1 MADPGQREP
10 GDFGPLTYA
19 ATVER
24 VLSRLGRKLVVGLPL
39 GLGKPNELVNALYR
53 RARSDPSIE
62 LEIVTALS
70 LDPPTG
76 GSDLERRFLEPFVER
91 HFGPDYPRL
100 EYVADL
106 RRGQVPE
113 NVHVSQFY
121 LQSGAFLGN
130 PLVQRHYISSNYTHV
145 ARDLADRGVNLILQ
159 LVAEEP
165 GGGEARYSLSSNP
178 DVTLDLAERLR
189 RRPGHD
195 WMMIGQVHP
204 GLPFMHGDAVV
215 GPEFF
220 DDVLPAGAEHRLFAV
235 PREPVSVQDYW
246 VGLHASELVADGGT
260 LQIGIGALSDALVR
274 ALILRHRENDAYR
287 TLLGRSGAAAGPPE
301 GGPAAGEGV
310 GDGVGDGVGEDV
322 GGRDPFQS
330 GLYGASEL
338 FMDGFMHLYR
348 AGILTREV
356 FDDPEIQARA
366 NAGGL
371 EETPEL
377 VGTGA
382 LMDAAFFLGSRPF
395 YEFLND
401 LDAEERPRFRMTSV
415 ARINQL
421 YGGNEALE
429 LLQRR
434 KARFFNTCMMVDV
447 TGAAVSDGLDDHQVV
462 SGVGGQYNFVAMAHA
477 MEDGRSIL
485 MLRST
490 RESGGTVTSNIVWE
504 HPATTIPRHLR
515 DLVVTEYGVADLR
528 GRTDEECIQALI
540 AISDAR
546 FQDSLASKAKAAGK
560 LDPAWHPPKAA
571 RANTPQR
578 LRERLAPEREAGFF
592 PDYPFG
598 SDFTEVEERLVRA
611 LRRLK
616 RRAESRLA
624 LLADAL
630 RGRPADFPREMEH
643 MNLDRPQ
650 GLRERLYARAL
661 ARALEETA
669 AS

>member
-1 MADPGQREP
+1 MDEREQ
-10 GDFGPLTYA
+10 YERMA

-24 VLSRLGRKLVVGLPL
+24 VLTRLGRKLVVGLPL
-39 GLGKPNELVNALYR
+39 GLGKPNELVNAFYR
-53 RARSDPSIE
+53 RARSDPSVE

-70 LDPPTG
+70 LDPPTPQ
-76 GSDLERRFLEPFVER
+76 SDLERRFLEPFVRR

-106 RRGQVPE
+106 QQGRVPD
-113 NVHVSQFY
+113 NVRVSQFY
-121 LQSGAFLGN
+121 LTSGAFLGN

-159 LVAEEP
+159 LVAEEERA
-165 GGGEARYSLSSNP
+165 GGAVRYSLSSNP
-178 DVTLDLAERLR
+178 DVTLDLADRLR
-189 RRPGHD
+189 REPGHD

-215 GPEFF
+215 GEDFF
-220 DDVLPAGAEHRLFAV
+220 DDVLPAGAAHRLFAV

-274 ALILRHRENDAYR
+274 ALMLRHRENPVYR
-287 TLLGRSGAAAGPPE
+287 TLLERSGASGSFSPRGAAAGE
-301 GGPAAGEGV
+301 S
-310 GDGVGDGVGEDV
+310 V
-322 GGRDPFQS
+322 GGRDPFES
-330 GLYGASEL
+330 GLYGASEM

-366 NAGGL
+366 DAGRL
-371 EETPEL
+371 DESPEL

-395 YEFLND
+395 YEFLNG
-401 LDAEERPRFRMTSV
+401 LDADERPRFRMSSV
-415 ARINQL
+415 SRINQL
-421 YGGNEALE
+421 YGGSEALE

-434 KARFFNTCMMVDV
+434 RARFFNTCMMMDV
-447 TGAAVSDGLDDHQVV
+447 TGAAVSDALDDHRVV

-490 RESGGTVTSNIVWE
+490 RESGGATTSNVVWE
-504 HPATTIPRHLR
+504 HPSTTIPRHLR
-515 DLVVTEYGVADLR
+515 DIVVTEYGVADLR

-546 FQDSLASKAKAAGK
+546 FQDALVSQAKTSGK
-560 LDPAWHPPKAA
+560 LDPAWRPPEAA
-571 RANTPQR
+571 RANTPER
-578 LRERLAPEREAGFF
+578 LRERLAPEREAGLF

-611 LRRLK
+611 LARLK
-616 RRAESRLA
+616 RRARSRPV

-630 RGRPADFPREMEH
+630 RGRPADFPREM
-643 MNLDRPQ
+643 DRMDLEQPQ
-650 GLRERLYARAL
+650 GLRERFYARAL

-669 AS
+669 SG

>member
-1 MADPGQREP
+1 
-10 GDFGPLTYA
+10 
-19 ATVER
+19 
-24 VLSRLGRKLVVGLPL
+24 VVGLPL
-39 GLGKPNELVNALYR
+39 GLGKPNELVNAFYR

-106 RRGQVPE
+106 RRGQVPD
-113 NVHVSQFY
+113 NVRISQFY

-159 LVAEEP
+159 LVAEERV
-165 GGGEARYSLSSNP
+165 GGETRYSLSSNP

-189 RRPGHD
+189 RQPDHD

-220 DDVLPAGAEHRLFAV
+220 DEVLPAGAAHRLFAV

-287 TLLGRSGAAAGPPE
+287 ALLGRSGAPAGRS
-301 GGPAAGEGV
+301 GGGRTGGEI
-310 GDGVGDGVGEDV
+310 
-322 GGRDPFQS
+322 GGRDRFAS

-356 FDDPEIQARA
+356 FDDLETQARA
-366 NAGGL
+366 DAGRL

-415 ARINQL
+415 GRINQL
-421 YGGNEALE
+421 YGGSEALE

-434 KARFFNTCMMVDV
+434 RARFFNTCMMVDV
-447 TGAAVSDGLDDHQVV
+447 TGGAVSDGLDDHRVV

-490 RESGGTVTSNIVWE
+490 RESGGTTTSNIVWE

-540 AISDAR
+540 GISDAR
-546 FQDSLASKAKAAGK
+546 FQDALASKAKAAGK
-560 LDPAWHPPKAA
+560 LDPSWRPPDAT
-571 RANTPQR
+571 RANTPEQ
-578 LRERLAPEREAGFF
+578 LRERLAPEREAGLF

-611 LRRLK
+611 LARLK
-616 RRAESRLA
+616 RRARSRPA

-630 RGRPADFPREMEH
+630 RGRPDAFPREMER
-643 MNLDRPQ
+643 MDLERPQ
-650 GLRERLYARAL
+650 GLRERFYARAL
-661 ARALEETA
+661 ARALEETDRD
-669 AS
+669 